1 MSLFISVY
9 KGNCGDDPYCVAG
22 LNWSQR
28 DGVFATFGCNGNDIE
43 DYDYYICPLMLDY
56 EP

>member
-43 DYDYYICPLMLDY
+43 DYDYYVCLLMLDY